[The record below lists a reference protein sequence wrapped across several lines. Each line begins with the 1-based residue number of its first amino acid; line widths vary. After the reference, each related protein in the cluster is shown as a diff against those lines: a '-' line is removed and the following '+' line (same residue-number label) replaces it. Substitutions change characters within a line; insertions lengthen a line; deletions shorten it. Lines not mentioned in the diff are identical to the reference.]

1 MKVIIISGPSGSGK
15 TTLANQISRKIKNSI
30 VLSTDNYYK
39 TDLVS
44 KLTSKFIKSYFDR
57 KISFNYKLFKEDFNY
72 IIKYEKFHHKY
83 VYDFKNKNVIK
94 QSKKINMI
102 QFLIIEGIFTEYFI
116 REVKID
122 NFFFIK
128 MKFTKEFCMKRVIK
142 RDVNERGK
150 NKKIA
155 KNEFLN
161 SWDIFHKNI
170 KYNILVKEWN
180 NFLFTDNSEL
190 NLLLEKIINSAN

>member
-15 TTLANQISRKIKNSI
+15 TTLANQISRKIKNGI

-39 TDLVS
+39 TDLIS
-44 KLTSKFIKSYFDR
+44 KLTSKFIKSYFDK
-57 KISFNYKLFKEDFNY
+57 KISFNYKLFKKDFNY
-72 IIKYEKFHHKY
+72 IIKYEKSNHKY
-83 VYDFKNKNVIK
+83 VYDFKNKNIK
-94 QSKKINMI
+94 KHSKKISKI
-102 QFLIIEGIFTEYFI
+102 QFLIIEGIFTEEFI
-116 REVKID
+116 SKVKID

-128 MKFTKEFCMKRVIK
+128 MKFTKESCMKRVIK

-150 NKKIA
+150 NKRFA

-170 KYNILVKEWN
+170 KNNILVKDRN
-180 NFLFTDNSEL
+180 NFLFTDNSDL
-190 NLLLEKIINSAN
+190 NLLLEKIINSTN